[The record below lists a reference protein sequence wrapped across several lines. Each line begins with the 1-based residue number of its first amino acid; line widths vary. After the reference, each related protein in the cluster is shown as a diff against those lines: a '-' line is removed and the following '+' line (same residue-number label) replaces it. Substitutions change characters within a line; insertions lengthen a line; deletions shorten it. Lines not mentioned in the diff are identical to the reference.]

1 MTKLSVIGCGY
12 LGAVHAASMA
22 EVGHQVV
29 GIDTDADKVA
39 LLSAGKAP
47 FYEPGFDELLR
58 RNVEA
63 GRLTFS
69 TDFADAADAEI
80 HFIGVGTPQRK
91 DGQGADLTY
100 VHAATDALL
109 AVLPDHPEN
118 PSLVA
123 GKSTVPVGTAATL
136 AKKFAAK
143 GAIVAWNPEFL
154 REGFAVDDTLRPD
167 RLVYGLP
174 VDPAQAERA
183 EALLDGAYAKILSG
197 ETYAGRDW
205 TETPKVVT
213 DYATA
218 ELVKVAANSFLATK
232 ISFINSMAEICDAT
246 GGNVTTLAEAIGYDD
261 RIGKKFLRAGVGFGG
276 GCLPKDIRAFQAR
289 VDELGLDDTLDFLGD
304 IDAVNV
310 RQRSRVVAK
319 LADALGGSVEG
330 KTIAVLGAAFK
341 PDSDDI
347 RDSPAVDVARQ
358 LAAAGADV
366 RVTDP
371 KAGPT
376 VARFADHLN
385 FIDSIDEAVTG
396 VDAIAVLTEW
406 TQFRELDAAD
416 VAKLAAGRVVLDGR
430 NCLDRTNWESAGFTY
445 LGMGR

>member
-1 MTKLSVIGCGY
+1 M
-12 LGAVHAASMA
+12 
-22 EVGHQVV
+22 
-29 GIDTDADKVA
+29 
-39 LLSAGKAP
+39 
-47 FYEPGFDELLR
+47 
-58 RNVEA
+58 
-63 GRLTFS
+63 
-69 TDFADAADAEI
+69 
-80 HFIGVGTPQRK
+80 
-91 DGQGADLTY
+91 
-100 VHAATDALL
+100 
-109 AVLPDHPEN
+109 
-118 PSLVA
+118 
-123 GKSTVPVGTAATL
+123 
-136 AKKFAAK
+136 
-143 GAIVAWNPEFL
+143 
-154 REGFAVDDTLRPD
+154 
-167 RLVYGLP
+167 
-174 VDPAQAERA
+174 
-183 EALLDGAYAKILSG
+183 
-197 ETYAGRDW
+197 
-205 TETPKVVT
+205 
-213 DYATA
+213 
-218 ELVKVAANSFLATK
+218 
-232 ISFINSMAEICDAT
+232 
-246 GGNVTTLAEAIGYDD
+246 
-261 RIGKKFLRAGVGFGG
+261 
-276 GCLPKDIRAFQAR
+276 
-289 VDELGLDDTLDFLGD
+289 
-304 IDAVNV
+304 NV

-376 VARFADHLN
+376 VARFADDLN